1 VFSRQSSNGIAEVAE
16 RPILRPQFMNAEP
29 PPSLPGVSAKRRLM
43 LAGIGASLCAATAA
57 WLRWPQPTAQPAPTA
72 KAGPAPRNQPEA
84 DAGHTDAASPAP
96 SPATPGG
103 FSRERFL
110 PHLHSMFL
118 VEDANL
124 ALRLEEVSP
133 ASTIAQGATV
143 YTCFSLLFEG
153 PAGPTVE
160 SATYRLNHG
169 ELGTLELFLSPVG
182 RETPRPHYEA
192 VFTQRV

>member
-1 VFSRQSSNGIAEVAE
+1 
-16 RPILRPQFMNAEP
+16 MNAESS
-29 PPSLPGVSAKRRLM
+29 PSFSGVSAKRRLM

-57 WLRWPQPTAQPAPTA
+57 WLRWPQPAARPVPTT
-72 KAGPAPRNQPEA
+72 KAAPAPRNQPDL
-84 DAGHTDAASPAP
+84 DAGQAAAASPAP
-96 SPATPGG
+96 SQAAPCG

-110 PHLHSMFL
+110 PHLHSVFE

-124 ALRLEEVSP
+124 TLRLEEVSP
-133 ASTIAQGATV
+133 ASTIAQGTTV

-153 PAGPTVE
+153 PAGPAVE

-169 ELGTLELFLSPVG
+169 ELGALELFLSPVG
-182 RETPRPHYEA
+182 RETTRTHYEA